1 MKYIILLTTS
11 FLFLIGSF
19 LAACF
24 FWDVDGDWRLTVLL
38 LTCPAFF
45 LYLFIQYI
53 LNYSK
58 IQLEKNELRVSK
70 AFTYRTYDLS
80 ELTSWIEET
89 NTYRVSYRK
98 LELIFPQN
106 KLTLFNHA
114 DPLKF
119 EELFHF
125 LRKGYKNRRLK

>member
-11 FLFLIGSF
+11 FLFLTGSF